1 MTIPHIHFSEMH
13 CLRIEV
19 WLFQVLCFD
28 VKQELL
34 NISAR

>member
-1 MTIPHIHFSEMH
+1 MTILYLHFSEIY